1 LRFSISKVPHFS
13 CTPSRGLLQP
23 MQSQNVVLTFCPTQ
37 LGHFRG
43 VLKLSLG
50 SDILVVPIRVVGE
63 ASTVG
68 PKQPRP
74 GGIDKLPADFKPR
87 FNFVLSESA

>member
-1 LRFSISKVPHFS
+1 
-13 CTPSRGLLQP
+13 
-23 MQSQNVVLTFCPTQ
+23 VLTFCPTQ

-50 SDILVVPIRVVGE
+50 DDTLIVPIRVVGE

-68 PKQPRP
+68 AKQPRY
-74 GGIDKLPADFKPR
+74 LF
-87 FNFVLSESA
+87 

>member
-1 LRFSISKVPHFS
+1 
-13 CTPSRGLLQP
+13 
-23 MQSQNVVLTFCPTQ
+23 MLTFCPTQ

-50 SDILVVPIRVVGE
+50 SDILVVPIRVIGE

-68 PKQPRP
+68 TKQPRYGCP
-74 GGIDKLPADFKPR
+74 GFDKLTNNNKRRSSLGLP
-87 FNFVLSESA
+87 FVVNQGLDSCGAAYGWCRCSREA